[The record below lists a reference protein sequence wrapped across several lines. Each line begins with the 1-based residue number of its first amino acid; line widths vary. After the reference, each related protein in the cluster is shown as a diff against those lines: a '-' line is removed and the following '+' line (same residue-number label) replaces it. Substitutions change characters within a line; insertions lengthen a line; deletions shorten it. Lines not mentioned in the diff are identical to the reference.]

1 MADAVVEMD
10 VQDWKDGELCLAR
23 PESCAE
29 NLGCPEVEEKTYWP
43 NESFS
48 SAWIDALSEN

>member
-1 MADAVVEMD
+1 MTGRN
-10 VQDWKDGELCLAR
+10 GELYLAQ

-29 NLGCPEVEEKTYWP
+29 NLGCTEVEEKTYWP

-48 SAWIDALSEN
+48 SAWIEALLEN

>member
-10 VQDWKDGELCLAR
+10 VQDWEDGELCIAW

-48 SAWIDALSEN
+48 SAWIEEN